1 MPDNK
6 KIMLWGGTLVI
17 GLLTAWLTAWPALV
31 AVLLIA
37 VLWQWS
43 NSESTNEANKI
54 NSEVPISAAQQQS
67 TELYR
72 EAHVL
77 LQQQLEHISEENNQI
92 MQLTHAAVAQLT
104 ESFQGLNAQVSREI
118 ELLNG
123 LMNHSEEHDSFA
135 EFIAETEQLM
145 NYFVKTVSDNS
156 EDSYFLMQRL
166 EDMTVKVNAVT
177 ALLDDVKDIA
187 SQTNLLALNAA
198 IEAARAGDAGRGF
211 AVVADEVRK
220 LSQKSDLF
228 SDQINQLTMDV
239 KSALNSATEVVDR
252 VVSSDT
258 TTVVNSQAKVAE
270 MTETLMEINQ
280 ASQKVIVETG
290 GVSGEISRLINQAVT
305 SLQFEDMNTQLAEHV
320 GRRLEAATE
329 LLNLVRDLHQLNS
342 QPELLNN
349 QLEQMRSIR
358 ETFDNLHPKIKSVSH
373 KSVSQKSVD
382 SGDIELF

>member
-43 NSESTNEANKI
+43 NSESTNEASKI

-77 LQQQLEHISEENNQI
+77 LQQQLEQISEENNQI

-280 ASQKVIVETG
+280 ASQKVIRETG

-320 GRRLEAATE
+320 GRRLETATE

>member
-43 NSESTNEANKI
+43 NSESTNEANMI

-77 LQQQLEHISEENNQI
+77 LQQQLEQISEENNQI

-156 EDSYFLMQRL
+156 EDSHFLMQRL

-239 KSALNSATEVVDR
+239 KSALNLATEVVDR

-280 ASQKVIVETG
+280 ASQKVIRETG

-320 GRRLEAATE
+320 GRRLETATE